1 MLDITFYRDDFRRR
15 DAPLAATSTEIDFL
29 IEDKKVVIIDDV
41 LFSGRSIRAALTA
54 IQSYGRP
61 ENIELLVLIDRR
73 FSRHL
78 PIQPNYRG
86 RQVDAINEERV
97 LVSWKETDKKDAV
110 YIEQNN
116 MDQLSVEHLLG
127 IKYLN
132 TNDIDLIF
140 KTADHFKEVIN
151 RPIKKVP
158 SLRDI
163 TIANLFFE
171 NSTRTKLSFELAEK
185 RLSADVINFS
195 AGQSSVKKGETLI
208 DTVNNILSM
217 KVDIVVMRHGNVG
230 AGVFLS
236 KHVDAKIINA
246 GDGTHEHPTQALL
259 DSYSIREKLGSV
271 KGKKIV
277 IVGDILHSRVALSN
291 IFALQLQGAQVKV
304 CGPTTLIPKYIS
316 SLGVE
321 VETNLKKALEW
332 CDVANVLRVQHERMD
347 IKYFPS
353 TREYTQLFGI
363 NKEILDNLG
372 KKIVIM
378 HPGPINRGVEITSDV
393 ADSDQSIILNQV
405 ENGVAVRMAVIYL
418 LAQQI
423 KR

>member
-1 MLDITFYRDDFRRR
+1 
-15 DAPLAATSTEIDFL
+15 
-29 IEDKKVVIIDDV
+29 
-41 LFSGRSIRAALTA
+41 
-54 IQSYGRP
+54 
-61 ENIELLVLIDRR
+61 
-73 FSRHL
+73 
-78 PIQPNYRG
+78 
-86 RQVDAINEERV
+86 
-97 LVSWKETDKKDAV
+97 
-110 YIEQNN
+110 

-127 IKYLN
+127 IKYLKK
-132 TNDIDLIF
+132 TDIDLIF

-171 NSTRTKLSFELAEK
+171 NSTRTKLSFELAQK

-195 AGQSSVKKGETLI
+195 ASQSSVKKGETLI

-236 KHVDAKIINA
+236 KHVNAKIINA

-259 DSYSIREKLGSV
+259 DSYSIREKLGTV

-304 CGPTTLIPKYIS
+304 CGPTTLIPKYIT

-378 HPGPINRGVEITSDV
+378 HPGPINRGVEITSEV

-405 ENGVAVRMAVIYL
+405 ENGVAVRMAAIYL